1 MKFSDEIYSQEIPT
15 CIMLI
20 LSINMCK
27 HSSRVTEY

>member
-1 MKFSDEIYSQEIPT
+1 MKFSDEIYSQELHTRI
-15 CIMLI
+15 ILI

>member
-1 MKFSDEIYSQEIPT
+1 MEFFDEIYSQELHTRI
-15 CIMLI
+15 ILI

>member
-1 MKFSDEIYSQEIPT
+1 MKISDEIYSQEIPT
-15 CIMLI
+15 RIMLI

>member
-15 CIMLI
+15 RTMLI
-20 LSINMCK
+20 LSINMCE

>member
-15 CIMLI
+15 RIILI
-20 LSINMCK
+20 LSINMYK

>member
-1 MKFSDEIYSQEIPT
+1 MKFFDEIYSQEIPT

-20 LSINMCK
+20 LSISMCK